1 MEIKRVIPSGYCKG
15 VVRAVMMAKQARKDH
30 PGEKIYVLGRIVHN
44 RYVAEALKL
53 YDIET
58 LEGPFSKE
66 ELLDQV
72 DEGIIIFSAHGI
84 SSAIKQKA
92 LEKGLKVIDASCEDV
107 IATQEL
113 IRKKLGEGFKV
124 LYIGKKNHP
133 EAEAVLSISRDI
145 HPVYSSADIEKI
157 APEGKIFVTNQTT
170 MSLFEVRDLFA
181 AIAERF
187 PKAEFEKEICSATTR
202 RQQAVID
209 LKDAD
214 LLIVVGDPGSNNSN
228 KLREIGLK
236 NGVKEAFMIEDASQ
250 LEEAWLKGKEKIYVT
265 AGASTPPYLT
275 DQVMQTIKKYA
286 ETGILEKT
294 TVEIGKIL

>member
-1 MEIKRVIPSGYCKG
+1 MEIKRVIPGGYCKG

-133 EAEAVLSISRDI
+133 EAEAVLSISKDI
-145 HPVYSSADIEKI
+145 HPVYNSADIEKI
-157 APEGKIFVTNQTT
+157 APEGKVFVTNQTT

-187 PKAEFEKEICSATTR
+187 PEAEFEKEICSATTR

-275 DQVMQTIKKYA
+275 DQVIQTIKKYA

>member
-66 ELLDQV
+66 QLLDQV

-113 IRKKLGEGFKV
+113 IRKKLSEGFKV

-133 EAEAVLSISRDI
+133 EAEAVLSISKDI

-187 PKAEFEKEICSATTR
+187 PEAEFEKEICSATTR

-250 LEEAWLKGKEKIYVT
+250 LEEAWLIGKDKVYVT

-275 DQVMQTIKKYA
+275 DQVIRTIKKYA

>member
-133 EAEAVLSISRDI
+133 EAEAVLSISKDI

-157 APEGKIFVTNQTT
+157 APEGKVFVTNQTT

-187 PKAEFEKEICSATTR
+187 PEAEFEKEICSATTR

-275 DQVMQTIKKYA
+275 DQVIQTIKKYA

>member
-66 ELLDQV
+66 QLLDQV

-107 IATQEL
+107 L
-113 IRKKLGEGFKV
+113 
-124 LYIGKKNHP
+124 
-133 EAEAVLSISRDI
+133 AVMRHVRDK
-145 HPVYSSADIEKI
+145 VYSDSGITLE
-157 APEGKIFVTNQTT
+157 P
-170 MSLFEVRDLFA
+170 EVRL
-181 AIAERF
+181 IN
-187 PKAEFEKEICSATTR
+187 CS
-202 RQQAVID
+202 
-209 LKDAD
+209 L
-214 LLIVVGDPGSNNSN
+214 
-228 KLREIGLK
+228 
-236 NGVKEAFMIEDASQ
+236 
-250 LEEAWLKGKEKIYVT
+250 
-265 AGASTPPYLT
+265 
-275 DQVMQTIKKYA
+275 
-286 ETGILEKT
+286 
-294 TVEIGKIL
+294 

>member
-84 SSAIKQKA
+84 SSSIKQKA

-113 IRKKLGEGFKV
+113 IRKKLSEGFKV

-133 EAEAVLSISRDI
+133 EAEAVLSISKDI

-187 PKAEFEKEICSATTR
+187 PEAEFEKEICSATTR

-275 DQVMQTIKKYA
+275 DQVIQTIKKYA

>member
-187 PKAEFEKEICSATTR
+187 PEAEFEKEICSATTR

>member
-113 IRKKLGEGFKV
+113 IRKKLSEGFKV

-133 EAEAVLSISRDI
+133 EAEAVLSISKDI
-145 HPVYSSADIEKI
+145 HPVCSSADIEKI

-187 PKAEFEKEICSATTR
+187 PEAEFEKEICSATTR

-275 DQVMQTIKKYA
+275 DQVIQTIKKYA

>member
-133 EAEAVLSISRDI
+133 EAEAVLSISKDI
-145 HPVYSSADIEKI
+145 HPVYNSADIEKI
-157 APEGKIFVTNQTT
+157 APEGKVFVTNQTT

-187 PKAEFEKEICSATTR
+187 PEAEFEKEICSATTR

-275 DQVMQTIKKYA
+275 DQVIQTIKKYA

>member
-113 IRKKLGEGFKV
+113 IRKKLSEGFKV

-133 EAEAVLSISRDI
+133 EAEAVLSISKDI

-157 APEGKIFVTNQTT
+157 APEGKVFVTNQTT

-187 PKAEFEKEICSATTR
+187 PEAEFEKEICSATTR

-275 DQVMQTIKKYA
+275 DQVIQTIKKYA

>member
-107 IATQEL
+107 IATQDL

-124 LYIGKKNHP
+124 LNIGTKNHP
-133 EAEAVLSISRDI
+133 EAEAVLSISKDI
-145 HPVYSSADIEKI
+145 HPVYNSADIEKI
-157 APEGKIFVTNQTT
+157 APEGKVFVTNQTT

-187 PKAEFEKEICSATTR
+187 PEAEFEKEICSATTR

-275 DQVMQTIKKYA
+275 DQVIQTIKKYA

>member
-113 IRKKLGEGFKV
+113 IRKKLSEGFKV

-133 EAEAVLSISRDI
+133 EAEAVLSISKDI

-187 PKAEFEKEICSATTR
+187 PEAEFEKEICSATTR

>member
-133 EAEAVLSISRDI
+133 EAEAVLSISKDI

-187 PKAEFEKEICSATTR
+187 PEAEFEKEICSATTR

>member
-1 MEIKRVIPSGYCKG
+1 MEIKRVIPSSYCKG
-15 VVRAVMMAKQARKDH
+15 VVRAVMMEKKARKDH
-30 PGEKIYVLGRIVHN
+30 PGEKILVLGRIVHD
-44 RYVAEALKL
+44 RYVAEALEL
-53 YDIET
+53 CDIET
-58 LEGPFSKE
+58 LEGGASRE
-66 ELLDQV
+66 EMLEQIQ
-72 DEGIIIFSAHGI
+72 EGIVIFSAHGI
-84 SSAIKQKA
+84 SAAIKQKA
-92 LEKGLKVIDASCEDV
+92 IDKGLKVIDASCEDV

-113 IRKKLGEGFKV
+113 IKKKLAEGCKV
-124 LYIGKKNHP
+124 LYIGKKKHP
-133 EAEAVLSISRDI
+133 EAEAVLSISDKISPIYSAEDI
-145 HPVYSSADIEKI
+145 AKIE
-157 APEGKIFVTNQTT
+157 AEGKVFVTNQTT

-187 PKAEFEKEICSATTR
+187 PNAEFEKEICSATTQ

-236 NGVKEAFMIEDASQ
+236 NGVKEAVMIEDASQ
-250 LEEAWLKGKEKIYVT
+250 LQENWLKGKEKIYVT

-275 DQVMQTIKKYA
+275 DQVIGTLKKYA

-294 TVEIGKIL
+294 SVEIEKIL

>member
-15 VVRAVMMAKQARKDH
+15 VVRAVMMAKKARKDH

-44 RYVAEALKL
+44 RYVAEALEL
-53 YDIET
+53 YDIKT
-58 LEGPFSKE
+58 LEGGASRE
-66 ELLDQV
+66 EMLEQIE
-72 DEGIIIFSAHGI
+72 EGIVIFSAHGI
-84 SSAIKQKA
+84 SAAIKQKA
-92 LEKGLKVIDASCEDV
+92 LDKGLKVIDASCEDV

-113 IRKKLGEGFKV
+113 IKKKLAEGYKV
-124 LYIGKKNHP
+124 LYIGKKKHP
-133 EAEAVLSISRDI
+133 EAEAVLSISEAI
-145 HPVYSSADIEKI
+145 SPVYSLEDIAKI
-157 APEGKIFVTNQTT
+157 DAKGKIFVTNQTT

-187 PKAEFEKEICSATTR
+187 PEAEFEKEICSATTQ

-236 NGVKEAFMIEDASQ
+236 NGVKEAVMIEDASGLQ
-250 LEEAWLKGKEKIYVT
+250 EDWLKGKEKVYVT

-275 DQVMQTIKKYA
+275 DQVIATLKKYA

-294 TVEIGKIL
+294 SIEISKIL

>member
-113 IRKKLGEGFKV
+113 IRKKLSEGFKV

-133 EAEAVLSISRDI
+133 EAEAVLSISKDI

-187 PKAEFEKEICSATTR
+187 PEAEFEKEICSATTR

-275 DQVMQTIKKYA
+275 DQVIQTIKKYA